1 MSTNNTIKIKR
12 RITGN
17 SGSPE
22 SLLNGELAFNE
33 IDGILYYGKGTN
45 QNGVATNIITI
56 AGTHTDIL
64 KDYQISTINTP
75 VTATNQ
81 YLVINVNGQ
90 QKAIRLFDI

>member
-22 SLLNGELAFNE
+22 TLLNGEIAFNE
-33 IDGILYYGKGTN
+33 VDGILYYGKGTN
-45 QNGVATNIITI
+45 QNGVSTSIITI

-64 KDYQISTINTP
+64 KDSQISTVSTP
-75 VTATNQ
+75 LTASNE
-81 YLVINVNGQ
+81 YLIINVNGQ
-90 QKAIRLFDI
+90 QKAIRLFDF